1 MTNDVKAY
9 FVFPSSCPK
18 SKGSLENVPIFDESK
33 KKKSEGRI
41 DNNAE
46 IFPYFLHG
54 SRKGV
59 PRTTSTPC
67 SQRGNGP
74 ESEFAVRRGGEAGCS
89 AGDAKRE
96 REGYAR

>member
-1 MTNDVKAY
+1 MSKLISYFLLPARNRKIRSRTCRFSTTKAQ
-9 FVFPSSCPK
+9 
-18 SKGSLENVPIFDESK
+18 K
-33 KKKSEGRI
+33 KEGRI

-46 IFPYFLHG
+46 IFPYFLRA